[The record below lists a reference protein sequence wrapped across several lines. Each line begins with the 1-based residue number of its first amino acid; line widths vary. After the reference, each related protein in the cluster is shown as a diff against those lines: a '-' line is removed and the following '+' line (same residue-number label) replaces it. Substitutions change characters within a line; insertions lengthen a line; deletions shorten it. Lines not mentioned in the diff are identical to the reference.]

1 MDEVLKGFKTGEAMR
16 GQADGVLQ
24 AKLKT
29 LEEYRTHSGEQF
41 TLITFTLVKNQFI
54 PILKKLNSLNFS
66 SSYLCLLFI
75 I

>member
-1 MDEVLKGFKTGEAMR
+1 MDEVLKGFKTTEAMR

-41 TLITFTLVKNQFI
+41 TLITFTLVKNLFI
-54 PILKKLNSLNFS
+54 KILKKLNSLNLS
-66 SSYLCLLFI
+66 SSYLCYNYL
-75 I
+75 